1 MSLFSHYSLC
11 LVAASFRQNRCF
23 RANASATLLMRMFF
37 KMFFDAFT
45 TITLLMQPDYANT
58 QCGKF
63 YAVVF
68 SLSASHNN
76 SSTYHIIV
84 SRRTYTCYQDPF
96 HNKLFSLFQFQYSCI
111 PSLSPS
117 FSTQICI
124 PRQPFPVIFHSPL
137 TLDRVNVF
145 KIPTMT

>member
-45 TITLLMQPDYANT
+45 TITLLMQLDYANT

-84 SRRTYTCYQDPF
+84 SRRTYTRCPVIKIHF
-96 HNKLFSLFQFQYSCI
+96 TTSF
-111 PSLSPS
+111 SPS
-117 FSTQICI
+117 FSSSI
-124 PRQPFPVIFHSPL
+124 RVFPPSLHPSQHRYVYLGNPSQ
-137 TLDRVNVF
+137 
-145 KIPTMT
+145 